1 MPVYDVCVL
10 LDGDTMT
17 GTLSVPALVVPGTG
31 TITLGGDA
39 VLWRTAAGNLALGD
53 DTPATCTLDLRGG
66 ASGTRSLGYWIS
78 AAEQWRMYMAPPTTS
93 LFIRDM
99 VNARQHVTYAPGST
113 SALAL
118 STFNSG
124 ITVNGPVQCNSSMH
138 GGTTLDV
145 DGATTLTGAISRI
158 GAAAVNLRIGTLA
171 TTDMW
176 IDAAASTNANVNVM
190 LRAKGTGLI
199 QGQSPAIGFV
209 PVVTK
214 TADYTLVA
222 TDCVVLCNATMT
234 ATLPSAIT
242 ATAGKQFTVKN
253 IHASATVTLAAT
265 AGTIDSSAT
274 ASIAAKGVARAVS
287 DGANWWLI

>member
-1 MPVYDVCVL
+1 MALYVNPVPL
-10 LDGDTMT
+10 IGGTMS
-17 GTLSVPALVVPGTG
+17 GNLSVPNLIIPGSG
-31 TITLGGDA
+31 LITLGGDA

-53 DTPATCTLDLRGG
+53 DSPATCTLDLRGSS
-66 ASGTRSLGYWIS
+66 SGTRSLGYWVA

-99 VNARQHVTYAPGST
+99 VNARQHVTYAPAST
-113 SALAL
+113 SAVAL

-124 ITVNGPVQCNSSMH
+124 ITANGPIQCNSSLH
-138 GGTTLDV
+138 AGTTLDV
-145 DGATTLTGAISRI
+145 DGASTLTGAISRI
-158 GAAAVNLRIGTLA
+158 GASAVNLRIGTLA

-176 IDAAASTNANVNVM
+176 IDAAASTNTDVNVM
-190 LRAKGTGLI
+190 IRAKGAGLI

-209 PVVTK
+209 PVTTK

-222 TDCVVLCNATMT
+222 SDFVVLCNATMT

-242 ATAGKQFTVKN
+242 AGAGKRFTVKN